1 MRRTDARSLRRIED
15 DGEPVHPAQLPAASA
30 SDLLSEQ
37 LEVYR
42 RDSVYEAAV
51 RTL

>member
-1 MRRTDARSLRRIED
+1 VRRTDARSLRRIEV

-37 LEVYR
+37 LEVYG

-51 RTL
+51 RAL